1 MIHSKPAN
9 AGRAC
14 ADARDESAGPRTT
27 TRRTLLKSAA
37 LLAAAFPWLAAAG
50 IAMAQAKASK
60 ASMKYQ
66 DKPNGGKDCESCLQ
80 FVPGPSRTAN
90 GTCKVV
96 EGAISPRG
104 WCTAFVA
111 MPTGK

>member
-1 MIHSKPAN
+1 MNHSKPEN

-14 ADARDESAGPRTT
+14 GDARDADPRK

-50 IAMAQAKASK
+50 NAMAQAKASK

-111 MPTGK
+111 KPKGK